1 MFVREIILMYVIQPD
16 FKTSSD
22 PLSPAVWARPD
33 CVRTSSAPLVCLT
46 HHRCNKTNAVCNFC
60 FPSAVHVVSESCR
73 HVCCSCLS
81 ERCLLHLQNGRCNFS
96 FVCVAGLNVSLW
108 VNDWDCLLIK
118 KTFIIRSITRHTDTQ
133 WTGLIITLKWSCNK
147 KKTKKSD
154 TDVGT
159 QNHPHRICV
168 GLNESRWSK
177 HVHANQRIIII
188 KRTSKSQVIKWQ
200 KIKTLKE
207 FCYFQA
213 TETHKKPSNSRVT
226 VFTLHWLT
234 AGC

>member
-46 HHRCNKTNAVCNFC
+46 HHRCNETEEFSNAVCNFC

-81 ERCLLHLQNGRCNFS
+81 ERCLLHLQNGRCNFC

-118 KTFIIRSITRHTDTQ
+118 KKVYYPEHHPTHRYTVDRSDYNVKMKLQ
-133 WTGLIITLKWSCNK
+133 QKENKEKW
-147 KKTKKSD
+147 
-154 TDVGT
+154 
-159 QNHPHRICV
+159 HRCW
-168 GLNESRWSK
+168 NTES
-177 HVHANQRIIII
+177 
-188 KRTSKSQVIKWQ
+188 
-200 KIKTLKE
+200 
-207 FCYFQA
+207 
-213 TETHKKPSNSRVT
+213 PS
-226 VFTLHWLT
+226 
-234 AGC
+234 

>member
-46 HHRCNKTNAVCNFC
+46 HHRCNKTNAVCNFS

-96 FVCVAGLNVSLW
+96 FVSVAGLNVSFVSERLR
-108 VNDWDCLLIK
+108 L
-118 KTFIIRSITRHTDTQ
+118 FINQKNFYYPEHHPTHRYTVDRSDYNVEMKLQQKENKEKRHRCWNT
-133 WTGLIITLKWSCNK
+133 
-147 KKTKKSD
+147 
-154 TDVGT
+154 
-159 QNHPHRICV
+159 
-168 GLNESRWSK
+168 ES
-177 HVHANQRIIII
+177 
-188 KRTSKSQVIKWQ
+188 
-200 KIKTLKE
+200 
-207 FCYFQA
+207 
-213 TETHKKPSNSRVT
+213 PS
-226 VFTLHWLT
+226 
-234 AGC
+234 